1 MANPNRNRQT
11 GNLKAES
18 LPMSYETAIARMY
31 ALGHELANAPSHKFD
46 LAHMRVLLAAL
57 NHPERKFPGV
67 LIAGTNGKGSTAA
80 TLASILRASGL
91 RTGLY
96 TSPHLV
102 RINERIRISGD
113 EISDDDFA
121 LLHDVVD
128 RTAERLVEDGELPW
142 HPSFFEMLTAIA
154 FEYFA
159 QNKVEIAVLE
169 VGMGGRLDAT
179 NVIEPRVSVITD
191 ISLDH
196 QKFLGNTVAEIA
208 REKAGIIRPCGVVV
222 TLPQQ
227 PQANDVIGNTILELG
242 AQAVSAV
249 PYVPPVSPAS
259 DRYLVRGPGQPS
271 ESAAERRKNAA
282 HGASRGSEEHSD
294 QAPAGRQKDREKEA
308 FPVSRYPLQVMGKQI
323 LVETPLVGR
332 HQLRNIALA
341 IATAEVLR
349 HQGFAITPE
358 TIERGIRETRW
369 PGRFQVMPAEGGT
382 PEYVFDVAHN
392 PAGAWALRST
402 LSACYEDRPLTFVFG
417 AMRDKAIAE
426 IAEILFP
433 LAVRVI
439 ATQADNPRSA
449 TPAEIREA
457 AAHTLT
463 DIEDAVDVASALDR
477 ACSVGSQDVVVIT
490 GSIYIVGEA
499 MRILGVK
506 V

>member
-1 MANPNRNRQT
+1 MP
-11 GNLKAES
+11 L
-18 LPMSYETAIARMY
+18 SYETAVARMY
-31 ALGHELANAPSHKFD
+31 ALGHELSQTLSHKFD

-57 NHPERKFPGV
+57 NHPERRFPGV
-67 LIAGTNGKGSTAA
+67 LVAGTNGKGSTAA
-80 TLASILRASGL
+80 TLASILRVSGL

-102 RINERIRISGD
+102 RINERIRINGA

-179 NVIEPRVSVITD
+179 NVIAPRVSVITD

-208 REKAGIIRPCGVVV
+208 REKAGIIRPGGVVV

-249 PYVPPVSPAS
+249 PYVPPVSPGS
-259 DRYLVRGPGQPS
+259 DEYHVRRSGKS
-271 ESAAERRKNAA
+271 LIAEPADQRAENA
-282 HGASRGSEEHSD
+282 
-294 QAPAGRQKDREKEA
+294 EKSFA
-308 FPVSRYPLQVMGKQI
+308 RFDGLVSRYPLQVMGKQI

-341 IATAEVLR
+341 VATAEILS

-358 TIERGIRETRW
+358 TIERGIRETHW
-369 PGRFQVMPAEGGT
+369 PGRFQVIPAEGT
-382 PEYVFDVAHN
+382 APEYVFDVAHN
-392 PAGAWALRST
+392 PAGAWALRSA
-402 LSACYEDRPLTFVFG
+402 LSACYEDRLLTFVFG
-417 AMRDKAIAE
+417 AMRDKAIGE

-433 LAVRVI
+433 LAAQVI
-439 ATQADNPRSA
+439 ATKADNPRSA
-449 TPAEIREA
+449 TPDEIREA
-457 AAHTLT
+457 ASRTAT
-463 DIEDAVDVASALDR
+463 DIEDAVDVAAALDR
-477 ACSVGSQDVVVIT
+477 ASSLAGPRGVVVIT

-499 MRILGVK
+499 MRVLGIRV
-506 V
+506 